1 MSRPVIAFDFD
12 DVLMSFTRGFIAF
25 HNRMYG
31 TALAYEDLISYDAT
45 PYQCN
50 FETFTERVHLFYRSP
65 DHAEVAP
72 IPGSI
77 EAIRSLQDRYLLDVV
92 TSRPAVVR
100 DRTHAWTNRFFPDI
114 FRTFHSTNGF
124 GASHDAPKRSKSTV
138 CKEIGAS
145 ILVDDA
151 LEHAVEVA
159 QKGIPVLLPDRP
171 WNQGPLPTGV
181 TRVHSWD
188 EMLAWITAHV

>member
-12 DVLMSFTRGFIAF
+12 DVLMSFQSGFIAF

-31 TALAYEDLISYDAT
+31 TALAYEDVTSYDARA
-45 PYQCN
+45 YQCN
-50 FETFTERVHLFYRSP
+50 FETFTERVHLFYQSP
-65 DHAEVAP
+65 DHKEVTP

-77 EAIRSLQDRYLLDVV
+77 EALQSLQNHYLLDVV

-100 DRTHAWTNRFFPDI
+100 DCTHAWTDRFFPNV
-114 FRTFHSTNGF
+114 FRSLHFTNGF
-124 GASHDAPKRSKSTV
+124 GATDDVPKRSKSEV
-138 CKEIGAS
+138 CTDIGAS

-151 LEHAVEVA
+151 LEHAVDVA

-171 WNQGPLPTGV
+171 WNQGSLPIGV
-181 TRVHSWD
+181 TRIHSWD
-188 EMLAWITAHV
+188 EMLSWITEHV